1 MFKSK
6 NFCHIASNNRN
17 QVKVGVFVYRTP
29 DDVNTVTQSGYFN
42 ERIIDINLHDIII
55 HEQIDPADN
64 TQVAVNTLCVTGR
77 SLDNVTTAVVS
88 TGGGG
93 SGVSSLNGQTGD
105 LNIKS
110 INGNSLL
117 GSGDITIDGDY
128 VPQLDTIPTADATNV
143 GEIVQY
149 SGTTDANYTNGY
161 FYESTPSYSDPSATI
176 SQTTG
181 SGLTDIT
188 IDVDTFIATEQPI
201 QSESVVFTAI
211 VTTDSATYTTVTGS
225 FTLVDGNLRGVFENY
240 GWQFGDAEHNG
251 VIVFNNSQDCYI
263 GPEVGT
269 MWFPTNVGV
278 LESYGF
284 QFIGTPTN
292 GDVVQYSYTDG
303 STSWTKGGETVNP
316 ADYGVSYSGAPNNG
330 DALTVVYTAP
340 AITGYLWEQKDVQP
354 APEVPDVGIDW
365 KTSVDLPGNFQE
377 GSWVISP
384 VFKIT
389 GGLPDGIYE
398 FYYQMKVSS
407 WFSSST
413 NLLPA
418 TVTFKYLVEI
428 NNTEN
433 TYGTIKGMISPVIN
447 GEWGGNSSKRLPQ
460 DRDNIYTLGYKD
472 GSGNLYLW
480 ADSGWWNT
488 DLHGYTNPCPDVS
501 DCFRLSAI
509 KNITTGDT
517 YIAEGSL
524 YNNVQPGELQMSC
537 QLDIDAIQSS
547 PYVPSSMT
555 SSNINI
561 ADLPS
566 TQTFICGGINFE
578 NGQWVYSTELTVSLR
593 CGGDRFDARFQ
604 AFVDEYIITI
614 DEATGIFAST
624 EFVKTTRNLYI
635 KLNLP
640 VGTSGVIQAQYAMK
654 DMTANIGC
662 HFYAEDITGQSTTQ
676 LIPLKVGVTPSIA
689 NYIGRILQYTGA
701 TDANYTNGYFYK
713 ATGNIV
719 NVPASVTCEEVSS
732 YSKTISLDIDGFI
745 NYMATLGYW
754 KGTIEDW
761 LNNYGEFIYDVDA
774 NTLSWSWYGTFPDT
788 ATALQYFTFS
798 PAATSGERII
808 WRTYNYVAAHT
819 EVQNAAWTQVQ
830 TQPGAVSPTVMPTLL
845 VANWSS
851 NSQMITVQGVTA
863 SNNVIVS
870 PAPASASDWASAGII
885 CTAQSTNSLTFTCT
899 QTPSNDITV
908 NVAIL

>member
-110 INGNSLL
+110 INGTSLL

-128 VPQLDTIPTADATNV
+128 IPQLDTLPTADATNV

-149 SGTTDANYTNGY
+149 SGMTDSNYTNGY
-161 FYESTPSYSDPSATI
+161 FYESTASYSDPSATI

-188 IDVDTFIATEQPI
+188 IDVDTFIAEEQPT
-201 QSESVVFTAI
+201 QSESVVFTASVVPAGTTYTPVTGTTTLSGGNI
-211 VTTDSATYTTVTGS
+211 RQIFIDRGYDWDTYHEFWNAFIVFTAPDYCYFSNAVGGDSVWFYVTTPD
-225 FTLVDGNLRGVFENY
+225 
-240 GWQFGDAEHNG
+240 
-251 VIVFNNSQDCYI
+251 
-263 GPEVGT
+263 
-269 MWFPTNVGV
+269 
-278 LESYGF
+278 LEAYGF
-284 QFIGTPTN
+284 TIIGTPTN
-292 GDVVQYSYTDG
+292 GDLIQYSYTDG

-340 AITGYLWEQKDVQP
+340 AIAGYLWERKDVQP
-354 APEVPDVGIDW
+354 APDVGIDW

-377 GSWVISP
+377 GSWGVSP
-384 VFKIT
+384 IFKIK
-389 GGLPDGIYE
+389 GGLPDGTYE
-398 FYYQMKVSS
+398 FYYQIKVSGT
-407 WFSSST
+407 FSSST
-413 NLLPA
+413 NLFPA

-433 TYGTIKGMISPVIN
+433 TYGTIKGMISPVID
-447 GEWGGNSSKRLPQ
+447 GEWGGNSGKRLPLEEETFWSFG
-460 DRDNIYTLGYKD
+460 RKD
-472 GSGNLYLW
+472 GNGNLYFW
-480 ADSGWWNT
+480 SDSGWWTT
-488 DLHGYTNPCPDVS
+488 DLHGYVNPCPDVS

-509 KNITTGDT
+509 KNLTTGQE
-517 YIAEGSL
+517 YIAEGLL
-524 YNNVQPGELQMSC
+524 YDSIQPPYQMAS
-537 QLDIDAIQSS
+537 QIVIRAIQAT

-555 SSNINI
+555 WGATNI

-578 NGQWVYSTELTVSLR
+578 NGQWSYSTELTVSLK
-593 CGGDRFDARFQ
+593 CGSDRFNARFQ
-604 AFVDEYIITI
+604 AFVDEYVLTI
-614 DEATGIFAST
+614 DEATGIFENT
-624 EFVKTTRNLYI
+624 EFVKTAQRLYV

-640 VGTSGVIQAQYAMK
+640 VGASGVIQAQYAMK
-654 DMTANIGC
+654 DMTTNTGC
-662 HFYAEDITGQSTTQ
+662 SFYMEDITGQSTTQ
-676 LIPLKVGVTPSIA
+676 LIPLKIGVTPSVA
-689 NYIGRILQYTGA
+689 NYIGRILQYTGT

-713 ATGNIV
+713 ATGNV
-719 NVPASVTCEEVSS
+719 VSVPGSVTCEEVSS
-732 YSKTISLDIDGFI
+732 YSKTISLDVDGFI
-745 NYMATLGYW
+745 NYMMTPGYN
-754 KGTIEDW
+754 KSTIEDW
-761 LNNYGEFIYDVDA
+761 LNNYGEFTYDVDA

-788 ATALQYFTFS
+788 AAALQYFTFS

-819 EVQNAAWTQVQ
+819 DVQNAAWTQVQ